1 MANITDELICDTLE
15 KNYMPYAMSVIISR
29 AIPEIDGFKPSHR
42 KLLFTMYKMGLLTG
56 NRTKSANVVGQT
68 MKYNPHGDAAI
79 YETMVRLTTGNEAL
93 LHPFV
98 DSKGN
103 FGKQYSRDMAYAASR
118 YTEVKLDSFAQEI
131 FKDINKDVVPFMDNY
146 DGTLK
151 EPTLLPTTF
160 PNVLVNPNQGIAVG
174 MASNICSFNLTEVC
188 KATIAYLKDPK
199 CDIFEHIIAPDFSTG
214 GEIVYDKE
222 EMDAILKSG
231 RGSFAVRAKYKYDK
245 ANSCIDIY
253 EIPYTTTSEAIIE
266 KIIDL
271 IKAGKAKEISDVRDE
286 TDKVGLK
293 ITIDI
298 KRSTDVEQL
307 MAKLYKS
314 TPLQDNFPCNFN
326 ILIGTS
332 PSVMG
337 VGEIIEKWC
346 DFRRTCIKR
355 GLNYEIGEKSARL
368 HLLEGLKCILLDI
381 DKAIKIIR
389 ETEVDAQVV
398 PNLMEGF
405 GIDKIQAEYVAEIK
419 LRNLNKDYIL
429 KGIAEIEKLKEAI
442 ADMTATLESDRRVNK
457 VICTELEAIIKKY
470 GAERKT
476 TLVTK
481 GDIKTVSQDEM
492 IPDYRVHMFMTRDNY
507 IKKITLNSLRMASDQ
522 KLKQD
527 DEIICDFEAGNKEDL
542 LLFTDKGEVYKTHI
556 YDIPECKASVLGEY
570 LPNLLGMEKD
580 EKIIHMVST
589 TDYKGFMLFAFEN
602 GKIAKVEM
610 EGYATKTNRR
620 KLIAAYSVKS
630 PVRSI
635 LWIPE
640 DTLICVSSKGGR
652 CLVVNTAL
660 IAPKSKRD
668 TQGIQV
674 YLSKRDKFLESV
686 TLAENSGLEDFK
698 PYSSNRIPASGMSL
712 KDADKPFVQ
721 VGLFDE

>member
-42 KLLFTMYKMGLLTG
+42 KLLFTMFKMGLLTG

-151 EPTLLPTTF
+151 EPMLLPTTF

-188 KATIAYLKDPK
+188 RATIAYLKDPK

-222 EMDAILKSG
+222 EMDGILKAG

-286 TDKVGLK
+286 TDKIGLK

-326 ILIGTS
+326 ILIGTT
-332 PSVMG
+332 PQVMG

-346 DFRRTCIKR
+346 DFRRDCIKR
-355 GLNYEIGEKSARL
+355 GLSFEIGEKKARL

-389 ETEVDAQVV
+389 ETEVDAEVV
-398 PNLMEGF
+398 PNLMDGF
-405 GIDKIQAEYVAEIK
+405 GIDKVQAEYVAEIK

-457 VICTELEAIIKKY
+457 VICTELEAIIKKH
-470 GAERKT
+470 GSERKT

-481 GDIKTVSQDEM
+481 DDIKTVSQDEM
-492 IPDYRVHMFMTRDNY
+492 IPDYRVHMFMTRENY
-507 IKKITLNSLRMASDQ
+507 LKKITINSLRMASDQ

-527 DEIICDFEAGNKEDL
+527 DEIICDFEAGNKEDI

-556 YDIPECKASVLGEY
+556 YDIPECKASVMGEY

-630 PVRSI
+630 PVKSI

-640 DTLICVSSKGGR
+640 DTLISINSKGGR
-652 CLVVNTAL
+652 CLIVNTAL

-668 TQGIQV
+668 TQGVQV
-674 YLSKRDKFLESV
+674 YLSKRDKFLEKMV
-686 TLAENSGLEDFK
+686 LAENSGIEDFK

>member
-42 KLLFTMYKMGLLTG
+42 KLLFTMFKMGLLTG

-151 EPTLLPTTF
+151 EPMLLPTTF

-188 KATIAYLKDPK
+188 RATIAYLKDPK

-222 EMDAILKSG
+222 EMDGILKAG

-286 TDKVGLK
+286 TDKIGLK

-326 ILIGTS
+326 ILIGTT
-332 PSVMG
+332 PQVMG

-346 DFRRTCIKR
+346 DFRRDCIKR
-355 GLNYEIGEKSARL
+355 GLSFEIGEKKARL

-389 ETEVDAQVV
+389 ETEVDAEVV
-398 PNLMEGF
+398 PNLMDGF
-405 GIDKIQAEYVAEIK
+405 GIDKVQAEYVAEIK

-457 VICTELEAIIKKY
+457 VICTELEAIIKKH
-470 GAERKT
+470 GSERKT

-481 GDIKTVSQDEM
+481 DDIKTVSQDEM
-492 IPDYRVHMFMTRDNY
+492 IPDYRVHMFMTRENY
-507 IKKITLNSLRMASDQ
+507 LKKITLNSLRMASDQ

-527 DEIICDFEAGNKEDL
+527 DEIICDFEAGNKEDI

-556 YDIPECKASVLGEY
+556 YDIPECKASVMGEY

-630 PVRSI
+630 PVKSI

-640 DTLICVSSKGGR
+640 DTLISINSKGGR
-652 CLVVNTAL
+652 CLIVNTAL

-668 TQGIQV
+668 TQGVQV
-674 YLSKRDKFLESV
+674 YLSKRDKFLEKMV
-686 TLAENSGLEDFK
+686 LAENSGIEDFK

>member
-42 KLLFTMYKMGLLTG
+42 KLLFTMYKMGLLSG

-151 EPTLLPTTF
+151 EPMLLPTTF

-174 MASNICSFNLTEVC
+174 MASNICSFNLAEVC
-188 KATIAYLKDPK
+188 RATIAYLKDPK

-222 EMDAILKSG
+222 EMDGILKAG

-307 MAKLYKS
+307 MAKLFKS

-332 PSVMG
+332 PQVMG

-346 DFRRTCIKR
+346 AFRRDCIKR
-355 GLNYEIGEKSARL
+355 GLSFEINEKSARL

-389 ETEVDAQVV
+389 ETEVDAEVV
-398 PNLMEGF
+398 PNLMNGF

-457 VICTELEAIIKKY
+457 VICTELEAIIKKH
-470 GAERKT
+470 GSERKT

-481 GDIKTVSQDEM
+481 GDIKTVTQDEM
-492 IPDYRVHMFMTRDNY
+492 IPDYRVHMFMTRENY
-507 IKKITLNSLRMASDQ
+507 IKKITLNSLRMASEQ

-527 DEIICDFEAGNKEDL
+527 DEIICDFEVGNKEDL

-556 YDIPECKASVLGEY
+556 YDIPECKASVMGEY
-570 LPNLLGMEKD
+570 LPNMLGMEKD
-580 EKIIHMVST
+580 EKIIHMVAT
-589 TDYKGFMLFAFEN
+589 TDYKGYMLFAFEN

-640 DTLICVSSKGGR
+640 DTLISINSKGGR
-652 CLVVNTAL
+652 CLIINTAL
-660 IAPKSKRD
+660 ITPKSKRD

-674 YLSKRDKFLESV
+674 YLSKRDKFLEKME
-686 TLAENSGLEDFK
+686 LAENSGLEDFK

-712 KDADKPFVQ
+712 KDVDKPFVQ